1 MFRVHTADTLPTAYE
16 VAWLWEGLVAQGTLS
31 LLGGPG
37 GVGKSTLVAAL
48 EVAVASGTP
57 FLDREVAQ
65 GEVLHLDYDTD
76 PRLQGPW
83 YARVT
88 AGLGVNGEALRRIR
102 YLEPEPPTRGLGE
115 EGLKALLEM
124 ARQGPALV
132 VLDSWSAAFPFVDP
146 RRSGHVAEVM
156 AYLKEIAKAG
166 PAVVLL
172 DHTPKPVQG
181 LTALER
187 GIAGSFYKLAG
198 ARSAYLLTRVPPK
211 LTGGRD
217 VLKLDTLK
225 NNLAPLEDPL
235 GIERIWTGQ
244 GLAFALTE
252 LPEEEARPSKGE
264 LAKRAILEVLEEGA
278 KPRKEIIR
286 LVAER
291 VNAGERTTEEALR
304 ALVQAG
310 AVERVSLGGQ
320 GGAVAYRLKD
330 PGGAGLPQPL
340 RDSAPL
346 RKTDFADEDR
356 QKFAANPFAE
366 NPAPAENPL
375 PPRPRVL
382 DGVGEV
388 NVKGVEL

>member
-1 MFRVHTADTLPTAYE
+1 MFRVHTADTLPTTHE
-16 VAWLWEGLVAQGTLS
+16 VAWLWEGLVAQGTLA
-31 LLGGPG
+31 LIGGPG

-48 EVAVASGTP
+48 EVAVAAGLP

-83 YARVT
+83 YARVAT
-88 AGLGVNGEALRRIR
+88 GLGVNGEALRRIR
-102 YLEPEPPTRGLGE
+102 YLEPENPTRGLGE
-115 EGLKALLEM
+115 EGLKTLLEM
-124 ARQGPALV
+124 ARQGPALL
-132 VLDSWSAAFPFVDP
+132 VLDSWSALFPFVDP
-146 RRSGHVAEVM
+146 RRSDHVAEVM
-156 AYLKEIAKAG
+156 AYLKEIARAG

-198 ARSAYLLTRVPPK
+198 ARSAYLLTRVPPR

-225 NNLAPLEDPL
+225 NNLAPLDDPL

-244 GLAFALTE
+244 GLVFALTD
-252 LPEEEARPSKGE
+252 LPEEEARPSKVE
-264 LAKRAILEVLEEGA
+264 LAKRAVLEVLEEGA
-278 KPRKEIIR
+278 KPRKEVIR

-304 ALVQAG
+304 TLVQAG
-310 AVERVSLGGQ
+310 VVERISLGGQ

-330 PGGAGLPQPL
+330 PGGAGFPQPPL
-340 RDSAPL
+340 RDSAAL
-346 RKTDFADEDR
+346 RKTDFADEDG
-356 QKFAANPFAE
+356 QKFSANPLAE
-366 NPAPAENPL
+366 NTPLAENPL
-375 PPRPRVL
+375 PPHPRVL
-382 DGVGEV
+382 DDVE
-388 NVKGVEL
+388 VEL

>member
-1 MFRVHTADTLPTAYE
+1 MFRVHTADTLPTTHE
-16 VAWLWEGLVAQGTLS
+16 VAWLWEGLVAQGTLA

-48 EVAVASGTP
+48 EVAVAAGLP

-65 GEVLHLDYDTD
+65 GDVLHLDYDTD

-83 YARVT
+83 YARVA

-102 YLEPEPPTRGLGE
+102 YLEPENPSRGLGE

-124 ARQGPALV
+124 ARQGPALL
-132 VLDSWSAAFPFVDP
+132 VLDSWSALFPFVDP
-146 RRSGHVAEVM
+146 RRSDHVAEVM

-198 ARSAYLLTRVPPK
+198 ARSAYLLTRVPPR

-235 GIERIWTGQ
+235 GIERIWTGLS
-244 GLAFALTE
+244 GGSSCP
-252 LPEEEARPSKGE
+252 PEEDLERHRMPALNYPHACPPSHPPD
-264 LAKRAILEVLEEGA
+264 
-278 KPRKEIIR
+278 PR
-286 LVAER
+286 
-291 VNAGERTTEEALR
+291 
-304 ALVQAG
+304 
-310 AVERVSLGGQ
+310 GG
-320 GGAVAYRLKD
+320 R
-330 PGGAGLPQPL
+330 
-340 RDSAPL
+340 
-346 RKTDFADEDR
+346 
-356 QKFAANPFAE
+356 
-366 NPAPAENPL
+366 PAPRAGDQPRGPL
-375 PPRPRVL
+375 QGPAPGPGRPPGRPGLDRPPHRPPPGPGPHHPPPRPQAVA
-382 DGVGEV
+382 G
-388 NVKGVEL
+388 KGNRGS

>member
-1 MFRVHTADTLPTAYE
+1 MFRVHTADTLPTAHE
-16 VAWLWEGLVAQGTLS
+16 VAWLWEGLVAQGTLA
-31 LLGGPG
+31 LIGGPG

-57 FLDREVAQ
+57 FLEREVAQ

-83 YARVT
+83 YARVA

-102 YLEPEPPTRGLGE
+102 YLEPETPTRGLGE

-124 ARQGPALV
+124 ARQGPALL
-132 VLDSWSAAFPFVDP
+132 VLDSWSACFPFVDP
-146 RRSGHVAEVM
+146 RRSDHVAEVM
-156 AYLKEIAKAG
+156 AHLKEIAKAG

-198 ARSAYLLTRVPPK
+198 ARSAYLLTRVPPR
-211 LTGGRD
+211 LTGGRE

-225 NNLAPLEDPL
+225 NNLARLEDPL

-244 GLAFALTE
+244 GLAFALTD
-252 LPEEEARPSKGE
+252 LPEEEARPSKVE
-264 LAKRAILEVLEEGA
+264 LAKRAVLEVLEDGP

-310 AVERVSLGGQ
+310 AVERISLGGQ
-320 GGAVAYRLKD
+320 GGAVAYRLKE
-330 PGGAGLPQPL
+330 PGGAGLPQPPL

-346 RKTDFADEDR
+346 RKTDFCDEDG
-356 QKFAANPFAE
+356 QKFSANALAE
-366 NPAPAENPL
+366 NTPLAENPL
-375 PPRPRVL
+375 PPRSRVL
-382 DGVGEV
+382 DGVE
-388 NVKGVEL
+388 VEL

>member
-1 MFRVHTADTLPTAYE
+1 MFRVHTADTLPTAHE
-16 VAWLWEGLVAQGTLS
+16 VAWLWEGLVAQGTLA

-48 EVAVASGTP
+48 EVAVAAGLP
-57 FLDREVAQ
+57 FLEREVAQ

-83 YARVT
+83 YARVA

-102 YLEPEPPTRGLGE
+102 YLEPENPTRGLGE
-115 EGLKALLEM
+115 EGLKVLLEM
-124 ARQGPALV
+124 ARQGPGLL
-132 VLDSWSAAFPFVDP
+132 VLDSWSALFPFVDP
-146 RRSGHVAEVM
+146 RRSDHVAEVM
-156 AYLKEIAKAG
+156 AYLKEIAKTG
-166 PAVVLL
+166 PAIILL
-172 DHTPKPVQG
+172 DHTPKPLQG

-198 ARSAYLLTRVPPK
+198 ARSAYLLTRVAPK

-225 NNLAPLEDPL
+225 NNLAPIEDPL
-235 GIERIWTGQ
+235 GIERIWTGE
-244 GLAFALTE
+244 GLSFALTD

-264 LAKRAILEVLEEGA
+264 LAKRAVLEVLEEGA
-278 KPRKEIIR
+278 KPRKEVIR

-304 ALVQAG
+304 ALIQAG
-310 AVERVSLGGQ
+310 AVERLTLGGQ

-330 PGGAGLPQPL
+330 PGGAGFPQPPL
-340 RDSAPL
+340 RDSAAL
-346 RKTDFADEDR
+346 RKTDFADEDG
-356 QKFAANPFAE
+356 QKFSAKGFAE
-366 NPAPAENPL
+366 NPPPCGKHPAPHPG
-375 PPRPRVL
+375 VL
-382 DGVGEV
+382 DDV
-388 NVKGVEL
+388 GVEL

>member
-1 MFRVHTADTLPTAYE
+1 
-16 VAWLWEGLVAQGTLS
+16 
-31 LLGGPG
+31 
-37 GVGKSTLVAAL
+37 
-48 EVAVASGTP
+48 
-57 FLDREVAQ
+57 
-65 GEVLHLDYDTD
+65 
-76 PRLQGPW
+76 
-83 YARVT
+83 
-88 AGLGVNGEALRRIR
+88 
-102 YLEPEPPTRGLGE
+102 
-115 EGLKALLEM
+115 
-124 ARQGPALV
+124 
-132 VLDSWSAAFPFVDP
+132 
-146 RRSGHVAEVM
+146 M

-198 ARSAYLLTRVPPK
+198 ARSAYLLTRVAPK

-235 GIERIWTGQ
+235 GIERIWTGE

-264 LAKRAILEVLEEGA
+264 LAKRAVLEILEDGP
-278 KPRKEIIR
+278 KPRKEVIR

-310 AVERVSLGGQ
+310 VVERISLGGQ
-320 GGAVAYRLKD
+320 GGVVAYRLKD
-330 PGGAGLPQPL
+330 PGGGGLPQTPL

-346 RKTDFADEDR
+346 RKTDFADEDG
-356 QKFAANPFAE
+356 QKFSAKGFAE
-366 NPAPAENPL
+366 NPGLAENPL
-375 PPRPRVL
+375 PPRLRVL
-382 DGVGEV
+382 DGVE
-388 NVKGVEL
+388 VEL